1 MSETEDKIDEVPEEN
16 VIKASITTE
25 QAKKL
30 KNFIN
35 TEEKP
40 EEDKAEDTLPKTMP
54 DAYRDKTYDP
64 IHMTDYGD
72 ASSLAGITGGIE
84 SSAEDKEAYLRA
96 VLNDEPVV
104 LNIELLGGK
113 CLVQIRSKNTWEQA
127 LTYEAALEDQD
138 KKIVSDYY
146 QAMIQMQKYGA
157 VLQIQKI
164 NNKVFST
171 TEFNKPKG
179 DWKPQ
184 RDELRELM
192 SEQIETMNNARM
204 TLLLNALRIFEYKLS
219 EMTAFCND
227 GDFWEPAD

>member
-1 MSETEDKIDEVPEEN
+1 
-16 VIKASITTE
+16 
-25 QAKKL
+25 
-30 KNFIN
+30 
-35 TEEKP
+35 
-40 EEDKAEDTLPKTMP
+40 
-54 DAYRDKTYDP
+54 
-64 IHMTDYGD
+64 
-72 ASSLAGITGGIE
+72 
-84 SSAEDKEAYLRA
+84 
-96 VLNDEPVV
+96 
-104 LNIELLGGK
+104 
-113 CLVQIRSKNTWEQA
+113 
-127 LTYEAALEDQD
+127 
-138 KKIVSDYY
+138 
-146 QAMIQMQKYGA
+146 MQKYGA